1 MARNKILFKLFL
13 FLTLFSCEDFLDI
26 KPRNNLSE
34 AEYYK
39 NEQQAIET
47 VTTCYDPLKH
57 PGFINLDYYFLF
69 EAACDR
75 SVHENPIW
83 DLFTFDSRT
92 TQIFDTYTYIYKGVY
107 RVNVALDKI
116 PGIQMNEEL
125 KRRLIAEVKF
135 LRALYNFHLTLVF
148 NEPPLVTNPINDLNV
163 QLPNG
168 SRQDFYNQIVKDLSE
183 AIPDL
188 PVSYSAEDI
197 GRATKGAAYAMLGKT
212 HLYFQRWSEAR
223 ESLLKVKEL
232 EDAGIYHLMMPLG
245 NNRLD
250 YVYAF
255 LCNFSPTDFVSPDGN
270 VYDSENNKES
280 VFEIQFHHG
289 GWEKWEGG
297 WQADGKL
304 TTLYFGPE
312 GYRNIIPTAEY
323 VEQFEAT
330 PAHPAGFAYDPR
342 RYATFY
348 EAGDTIIFTD
358 GSAPVAWRD
367 GQHTNSAISQGFGW
381 KKHFYPAHR
390 GPDGLQ
396 NDPNN
401 IRLIRYADV
410 LLMLCEADYQLN
422 NASTPLALECI
433 NKVRS
438 RAGLEPLTTVTP
450 QAIIHERDVE
460 FGFEFSRFF
469 DLVRWSLLPTPWV
482 DIEVLLQ
489 NYQKGKN
496 EYLPIP
502 LSEINLM
509 GGKLKQNPNW

>member
-1 MARNKILFKLFL
+1 MRYNKILLKLFL

-26 KPRNNLSE
+26 KPLNNLSE
-34 AEYYK
+34 ADYYK
-39 NEQQAIET
+39 TEQQAIET

-57 PGFINLDYYFLF
+57 PGFFNLNFYFLF
-69 EAACDR
+69 ESFGDR
-75 SVHENPIW
+75 AVHENPTW
-83 DLFTFDSRT
+83 DLFTFDSRST
-92 TQIFDTYTYIYKGVY
+92 YVFDVYTYIYKGVY

-116 PGIQMNEEL
+116 PGIQMNESL
-125 KRRLIAEVKF
+125 KKRLIAEVKF
-135 LRALYNFHLTLVF
+135 LRALYNFYLTLVF
-148 NEPPLVTNPINDLNV
+148 NEPPLITTTITDLNI
-163 QLPNG
+163 QLSNG
-168 SRQDFYNQIVKDLSE
+168 PKQDFYNQIVKDLTE

-188 PVSYSAEDI
+188 PVSYPPEDI
-197 GRATKGAAYAMLGKT
+197 GRVTKGAAYAFLGKT
-212 HLYFQRWSEAR
+212 HLYFQHWQEAKDN
-223 ESLLKVKEL
+223 LLKVKEL
-232 EDAGIYHLMMPLG
+232 EDAGIYGLMMPKG
-245 NNRLD
+245 NTRLD
-250 YVYAF
+250 YIYAF
-255 LCNFSPTDFVSPDGN
+255 LCNFSPTDFVTPGGN
-270 VYDSENNKES
+270 AYDSENNKES
-280 VFEIQFHHG
+280 VFEIQFHEG

-312 GYRNIIPTAEY
+312 GYRNIVPTAEY
-323 VEQFEAT
+323 VAQFEAT
-330 PAHPAGFAYDPR
+330 PSHPAGLAYDPR

-358 GSAPVAWRD
+358 GSEPVAWKD
-367 GQHTNSAISQGFGW
+367 GQHTNSAISQGYGW

-401 IRLIRYADV
+401 IRLIRYSDV

-422 NASTPLALECI
+422 GGSTPLALECI

-438 RAGLEPLTTVTP
+438 RAGLDPLTEVTP

-469 DLVRWSLLPTPWV
+469 DLVRWSLLPNPWV
-482 DIEVLLQ
+482 NIEVMIP